1 MGLLT
6 GKALGHFL
14 HGGHTGHTTHEHELV
29 DIAGAQTGSGN
40 ALAHG
45 AGGAL
50 QQSLGKLLQPAAGQR
65 ELDVL
70 GTGGI
75 HGDERQGD
83 VVALRGGEGNLG
95 LLCLFLDALQGVRLL
110 GDVHTLAALEFCQ
123 NPVDDS
129 IVPVITTQVGV
140 TVGSLHLEH
149 TVADFQHGDIE
160 GTTTKVIHGNL
171 LVATLVQAVSQSS
184 GGGFVDDAAH
194 LQTGNFTGS
203 LGGVTLSIVEVSGHG
218 NHSLGDGLAQLGFG
232 ICLQL
237 AKNHGADFLGGVHLG
252 LATHFHLNVGVAVG
266 GFHDGIG
273 NLLVVL
279 SQLSILAADETL
291 GGEHRVA
298 GVGHSLALG
307 SLAYDTL
314 AVLGECDDG
323 RSGTCALAVLE
334 NSSLTAF
341 HDSHAGVRSTKVNT
355 EYFAH
360 GFVSFYVFV
369 LDFLKES
376 GLRSCKLLLP
386 SSVANSVP
394 TFIKLIPISS
404 QLLIF
409 KRLSYCH
416 INFLTDHWH
425 TKHETNCRI
434 RTKCRTY
441 HMRQIAAVYLKN
453 FAQMLFS
460 SLSKCI

>member
-14 HGGHTGHTTHEHELV
+14 HSGHTGHTTHEHELV

-40 ALAHG
+40 ALTHG

-50 QQSLGKLLQPAAGQR
+50 QQGLGELLQLAAGQR

-70 GTGGI
+70 GTGGV

-83 VVALRGGEGNLG
+83 IIALGRGEGNLG
-95 LLCLFLDALQGVRLL
+95 LLSLFLDALQGVRLL
-110 GDVHTLAALEFCQ
+110 GDVHTLAALEFSQ
-123 NPVDDS
+123 NPVDDGV
-129 IVPVITTQVGV
+129 VPVITTQVGV
-140 TVGSLHLEH
+140 TIGSLHLEH
-149 TVADFQHGDIE
+149 AVADFEHRDIE

-171 LVATLVQAVSQSS
+171 LVAALVQAVGQSGS
-184 GGGFVDDAAH
+184 GGFVDDAAH
-194 LQTGNFTGS
+194 LQTSDFTGS
-203 LGGVTLSIVEVSGHG
+203 LGGVTLGIVEVSGHG
-218 NHSLGDGLAQLGFG
+218 NHGLGDSLAQLGLG
-232 ICLQL
+232 IGLQL

-266 GFHDGIG
+266 GFHDGVG

-291 GGEHRVA
+291 GGEYRVA
-298 GVGHSLALG
+298 GIGHSLALG

-314 AVLGECDDG
+314 AVLGEGDDG
-323 RSGTCALAVLE
+323 RSGTCALAVLK

-341 HDSHAGVRSTKVNT
+341 HDSHAGVRRTKVNT

-360 GFVSFYVFV
+360 GFVSFYVLLF

-394 TFIKLIPISS
+394 TFTECMPASL

-409 KRLSYCH
+409 KCLAYCH
-416 INFLTDHWH
+416 IIFLH
-425 TKHETNCRI
+425 
-434 RTKCRTY
+434 
-441 HMRQIAAVYLKN
+441 L
-453 FAQMLFS
+453 
-460 SLSKCI
+460 LSTCHA